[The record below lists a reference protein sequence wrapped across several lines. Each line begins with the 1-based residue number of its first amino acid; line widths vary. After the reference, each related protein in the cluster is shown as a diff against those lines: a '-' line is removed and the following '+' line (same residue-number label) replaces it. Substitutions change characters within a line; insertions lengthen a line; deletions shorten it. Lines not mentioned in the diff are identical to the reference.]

1 MQKYV
6 VRVELEFNAMCMF
19 SKKQLNKTSFVY
31 EVFDGNKLLYISE
44 EQYNKLKHKFEEEG
58 YETVKKEEHTLV
70 VVLKGESREE
80 LEKELEKLEVEYE
93 IIGW

>member
-6 VRVELEFNAMCMF
+6 VRVELGHSAMCMY
-19 SKKQLNKTSFVY
+19 SKKQLNKNSFVY
-31 EVFDGNKLLYISE
+31 EVFDGNKLFYISE
-44 EQYNKLKHKFEEEG
+44 EQYDKLEHKFKEEG

-93 IIGW
+93 IVGG